1 LGRPQV
7 NLCDMV
13 ALPAAHVERPHAVGA
28 HVAERHGFDR
38 FVEMRHLASLSRG
51 SGSRRAHLYPS
62 VEPTSHDPRPK
73 FDGSEQGACRCLDTR
88 FRSPAADF
96 LVWTDWNG
104 PQLSWALCLSD
115 WRLGWSSHVC
125 ERYEAC
131 SQQWV
136 CLPRTN
142 RWLCSG
148 YWAEEVASVVEA
160 SSVRSIEGAVSMVSL
175 RFR

>member
-1 LGRPQV
+1 MLPSVMGSIGSLRCAIWPAYRAGA
-7 NLCDMV
+7 
-13 ALPAAHVERPHAVGA
+13 ALVERTSIPALNLLPMIRDQNLMGPNKGRADVSIRAFAV
-28 HVAERHGFDR
+28 
-38 FVEMRHLASLSRG
+38 
-51 SGSRRAHLYPS
+51 RR
-62 VEPTSHDPRPK
+62 
-73 FDGSEQGACRCLDTR
+73 QI
-88 FRSPAADF
+88 F

-115 WRLGWSSHVC
+115 WRLGWSSHV

-160 SSVRSIEGAVSMVSL
+160 SSMRSIEGAVSMVSL